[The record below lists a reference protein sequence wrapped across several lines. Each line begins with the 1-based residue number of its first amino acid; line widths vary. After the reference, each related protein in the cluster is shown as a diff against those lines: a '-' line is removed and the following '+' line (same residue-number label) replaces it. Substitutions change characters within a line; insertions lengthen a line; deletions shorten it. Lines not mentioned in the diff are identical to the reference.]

1 MLEITGDNVTKIKF
15 GNKNGNSLAV
25 NQIFCN
31 YFFRFLTGYTGSDEI
46 AYFGYV
52 DNYDNPVN
60 RTMVLQITRT
70 ALNMTGDIY
79 ASGNIGFGVAPSI
92 TYKRNVNGSINA
104 TSYYNNGTLIDFIH
118 TLLKIM
124 LIHH

>member
-1 MLEITGDNVTKIKF
+1 ML
-15 GNKNGNSLAV
+15 
-25 NQIFCN
+25 CN

-60 RTMVLQITRT
+60 RTMILQITRT

-79 ASGNIGFGVAPSI
+79 ASGNIGFGVGPST
-92 TYKRNVNGSINA
+92 TYKCNVNGSVNA
-104 TSYYNNGTLIDFIH
+104 TSYYNKNNFNRF
-118 TLLKIM
+118 
-124 LIHH
+124 